1 MLINE
6 IKEQEDGRYTLEV
19 DLSSEEIDLLVT
31 VAIRNALEDY
41 VSDSSD

>member
-1 MLINE
+1 MQVTD
-6 IKEQEDGRYTLEV
+6 IKEQEDGRYKIEL

-31 VAIRNALEDY
+31 TAIANALEDY